1 MLVALAALAM
11 MIVMV
16 MVVVVVVMMVVVV
29 AATLVMTMPYAFS
42 VCGNSFA
49 CVSIGSVVV
58 SL

>member
-1 MLVALAALAM
+1 MAALAM

-16 MVVVVVVMMVVVV
+16 MVVAVVVMMVVVV
-29 AATLVMTMPYAFS
+29 VATLLMTMPYAFS